1 MMTGVEILTTA
12 EVATEFDFCEGILWS
27 AVILALI
34 IGVIFCS
41 VEYFKGECDVGIYW
55 ILIPATLIGVIIG
68 FVAGM
73 AGGEPTEYE
82 TQYKVTISDEV
93 NFNEFM
99 EKYEIIEQDGKIYT
113 IREKENESKN

>member
-1 MMTGVEILTTA
+1 MAGVEILTTT
-12 EVATEFDFCEGILWS
+12 EIATGVDFCEDIFWGSIILS
-27 AVILALI
+27 VI

-73 AGGEPTEYE
+73 AAGEPTEYE

-93 NFNEFM
+93 SMNEFL
-99 EKYEIIEQDGKIYT
+99 EHYEIIDQEGKIFT
-113 IREKENESKN
+113 VRERE